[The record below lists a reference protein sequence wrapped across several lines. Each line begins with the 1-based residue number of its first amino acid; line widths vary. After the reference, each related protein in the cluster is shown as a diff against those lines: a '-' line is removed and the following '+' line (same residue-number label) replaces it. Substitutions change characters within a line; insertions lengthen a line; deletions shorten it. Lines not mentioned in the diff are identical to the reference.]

1 MVTKIGLTGGIGS
14 GKSVISRLLR
24 IMGIPVYDSDTEAK
38 RIIAT
43 DHTVRRQL
51 SALVGQDLFRNGE
64 LNRSLLAAYLFG
76 KPDHAEGVNRIVHPR
91 VKEDFVRWTSS
102 YEGKKSL
109 VAMEAAILLEAGFK
123 SEVDFVVMVYAP
135 PEVRIARAMK
145 RDGSSREQ
153 VVARIHSQMSD
164 ELKRERADFVI
175 TNDGETPLIP
185 QVLELIS
192 LLSKNNHYLCS
203 AKK

>member
-14 GKSVISRLLR
+14 GKSVVSRLLR

-43 DHTVRRQL
+43 DHTVHRQL
-51 SALVGQDLFRNGE
+51 SELIGQDILRNGE
-64 LNRSLLAAYLFG
+64 LNRSLLASYLFA
-76 KPDHAEGVNRIVHPR
+76 KPNHAEGVNRIVHPR
-91 VKEDFVRWTSS
+91 VKEDFIRWASS
-102 YEGKKSL
+102 YEGEKTV

-135 PEVRIARAMK
+135 PEARIARAMK
-145 RDGSSREQ
+145 RDGLSREQ
-153 VVARIHSQMSD
+153 VVARIDSQMCD
-164 ELKRERADFVI
+164 ELKRKQADFVI

-192 LLSKNNHYLCS
+192 LLSQNNHYLCS